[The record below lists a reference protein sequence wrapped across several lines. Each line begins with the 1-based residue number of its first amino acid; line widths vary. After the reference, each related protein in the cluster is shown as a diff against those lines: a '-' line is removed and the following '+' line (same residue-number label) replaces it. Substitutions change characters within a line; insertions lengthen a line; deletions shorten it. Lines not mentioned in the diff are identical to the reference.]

1 MSTLAPPKNLTRNV
15 LIGMGLGV
23 LIASVFFYTHHIYEV
38 IGPGGLSIQA
48 GWTSQ
53 SFFGGIE
60 KYLFNLGGQIFKNLL
75 MLVVVPLVFFSLVS
89 GISSLTNMVKL
100 GSIAT
105 KTIGLYLFTTGI
117 AVSIA
122 LLFGWI
128 FNLSGY
134 DGDYGSFEPATADPS
149 LYGTVLRIF
158 PNNIFGA
165 FVENNMLGIVFISIL
180 FGIALNLTDDLT
192 NGLSKTFERFNLV
205 FLKIVLLIMSF
216 APIGVFC
223 LMGSYV
229 MAKGLNIFGDLAQY
243 VILLIFVLAF
253 HLAFTYSLILKIFA
267 NLNPLIFFKKMR
279 NVALFAFS
287 TSSSAA
293 TIPVTLKTVTDDLG
307 VKKDVSSFVIP
318 VGATINMDGTAI
330 MQGLATMF
338 IASTVGVD
346 LTFIQYMQIVLL
358 AIVTSIGTAAVPSA
372 GTVTLALILGSLGL
386 PLDAIGLILAVD
398 RILDMMR
405 TAVNVCGD
413 AAVSCIVAKSENEL
427 DEQIFNK

>member
-1 MSTLAPPKNLTRNV
+1 MSVLSPPKNLTKNV
-15 LIGMGLGV
+15 LLGMAAGV
-23 LIASVFFYTHHIYEV
+23 LIASVFYYTQDSI
-38 IGPGGLSIQA
+38 PAGLYL
-48 GWTSQ
+48 T
-53 SFFGGIE
+53 IE
-60 KYLFNLGGQIFKNLL
+60 KYVFNLGGQIFKNLL

-89 GISSLTNMVKL
+89 GISSLSNMVKL

-105 KTIGLYLFTTGI
+105 KTIGLYLMTTGI
-117 AVSIA
+117 AVSMA
-122 LLFGWI
+122 LIFGYI

-134 DGDYGSFEPATADPS
+134 EGDVEAFTPTTGDSS
-149 LYGTVLRIF
+149 LYGTVMRIF

-180 FGIALNLTDDLT
+180 FGIALNLTDELT
-192 NGLSKTFERFNLV
+192 GGLSKTFEKLNTV

-216 APIGVFC
+216 APVGVFC
-223 LMGSYV
+223 LMGIYV
-229 MAKGLNIFGDLAQY
+229 MAKGLNVFGDLAQY
-243 VILLIFVLAF
+243 VALLIFVLAF
-253 HLAFTYSLILKIFA
+253 HLFFTYSLILKVFA
-267 NLNPLIFFKKMR
+267 NLNPLIFYRKMKD
-279 NVALFAFS
+279 VALFAFS

-293 TIPVTLKTVTDDLG
+293 TIPVTLKTVTDELG
-307 VKKDVSSFVIP
+307 VKKDVSAFVVP

-346 LTFIQYMQIVLL
+346 LTLVQYGQIVLL

-398 RILDMMR
+398 RILDMIR

-427 DEQIFNK
+427 DEKIFNG

>member
-1 MSTLAPPKNLTRNV
+1 MSVLSPPKNLTKNV
-15 LIGMGLGV
+15 LLGMAAGV
-23 LIASVFFYTHHIYEV
+23 LIASVFYYTQDSI
-38 IGPGGLSIQA
+38 PAGLYL
-48 GWTSQ
+48 T
-53 SFFGGIE
+53 IE
-60 KYLFNLGGQIFKNLL
+60 KYVFNLGGQIFKNLL

-89 GISSLTNMVKL
+89 GISSLSNMVKL

-105 KTIGLYLFTTGI
+105 KTIGLYLMTTGI
-117 AVSIA
+117 AVSMA
-122 LLFGWI
+122 LIFGYI

-134 DGDYGSFEPATADPS
+134 EGDVEAFTPTTGDSS
-149 LYGTVLRIF
+149 LYGTVMRIF

-180 FGIALNLTDDLT
+180 FGIALNLTDELT
-192 NGLSKTFERFNLV
+192 GGLSKTFEKLNTV

-216 APIGVFC
+216 APVGVFC

-229 MAKGLNIFGDLAQY
+229 MAKGLNVFGDLAQY
-243 VILLIFVLAF
+243 VALLIFVLAF
-253 HLAFTYSLILKIFA
+253 HLFFTYSLILKVFA
-267 NLNPLIFFKKMR
+267 NLNPLIFYRKMKD
-279 NVALFAFS
+279 VALFAFS

-293 TIPVTLKTVTDDLG
+293 TIPVTLKTVTDELG
-307 VKKDVSSFVIP
+307 VKKDVSAFVVP

-346 LTFIQYMQIVLL
+346 LTLVQYGQIVLL

-398 RILDMMR
+398 RILDMIR

-413 AAVSCIVAKSENEL
+413 AAVSCIVAKSEHEL
-427 DEQIFNK
+427 DEKIFNG

>member
-1 MSTLAPPKNLTRNV
+1 MSVLSPPKNLTKNV
-15 LIGMGLGV
+15 LLGMAAGV
-23 LIASVFFYTHHIYEV
+23 LIASVFYYTQDSI
-38 IGPGGLSIQA
+38 PAGLYLA
-48 GWTSQ
+48 
-53 SFFGGIE
+53 IE
-60 KYLFNLGGQIFKNLL
+60 KYVFNLGGQIFKNLL

-89 GISSLTNMVKL
+89 GISSLSNMVKL

-105 KTIGLYLFTTGI
+105 KTIGLYLMTTGI
-117 AVSIA
+117 AVSMA
-122 LLFGWI
+122 LIFGYS

-134 DGDYGSFEPATADPS
+134 EGDVEAFTPTTGDSS
-149 LYGTVLRIF
+149 LYGTVMRIF

-180 FGIALNLTDDLT
+180 FGIALNLTDELT
-192 NGLSKTFERFNLV
+192 GGLSKTFEKLNTV

-216 APIGVFC
+216 APVGVFC

-229 MAKGLNIFGDLAQY
+229 MAKGLNVFGDLAQY
-243 VILLIFVLAF
+243 VALLIFVLAF
-253 HLAFTYSLILKIFA
+253 HLIFTYSLILKVFA
-267 NLNPLIFFKKMR
+267 NLNPLIFYRKMKD
-279 NVALFAFS
+279 VALFAFS

-293 TIPVTLKTVTDDLG
+293 TIPVTLKTVTDELG
-307 VKKDVSSFVIP
+307 VKKDVSAFVVP

-346 LTFIQYMQIVLL
+346 LTLVQYGQIVLL

-398 RILDMMR
+398 RILDMIR

-427 DEQIFNK
+427 DEKIFNG

>member
-1 MSTLAPPKNLTRNV
+1 MNALSAPKNLTRNV
-15 LIGMGLGV
+15 LIGMAAGV
-23 LIASVFFYTHHIYEV
+23 LVASVFYYSSGFISENISLV
-38 IGPGGLSIQA
+38 
-48 GWTSQ
+48 
-53 SFFGGIE
+53 IE
-60 KYLFNLGGQIFKNLL
+60 KYVFNLGGQIFKNLL

-89 GISSLTNMVKL
+89 GISSLSNMVKL

-105 KTIGLYLFTTGI
+105 KTIGLYLFTTAI
-117 AVSIA
+117 AVSLA
-122 LLFGWI
+122 LLFGWA
-128 FNLSGY
+128 FNLSGFEGTVDPY
-134 DGDYGSFEPATADPS
+134 VPPTGDSS

-165 FVENNMLGIVFISIL
+165 FIENNMLGIVFISIL

-192 NGLSKTFERFNLV
+192 DGLSKSFERLNTV
-205 FLKIVLLIMSF
+205 FLKIVLLIMSL

-229 MAKGLNIFGDLAQY
+229 MSKGLNIFGDLAQY
-243 VILLIFVLAF
+243 VLLLIFVLAF
-253 HLAFTYSLILKIFA
+253 HSLFTYSFMLKAFD
-267 NLNPLIFFKKMR
+267 NLNPIIFYRKMR

-307 VKKDVSSFVIP
+307 VKRDVSSFVVP

-346 LTFIQYMQIVLL
+346 LSLVQYGQIVLL

-427 DEQIFNK
+427 DLSTFNSE

>member
-1 MSTLAPPKNLTRNV
+1 MNALSAPKNLTRNV
-15 LIGMGLGV
+15 LIGMAAGILVASTFYYLQGFINEDISLGV
-23 LIASVFFYTHHIYEV
+23 
-38 IGPGGLSIQA
+38 
-48 GWTSQ
+48 
-53 SFFGGIE
+53 E
-60 KYLFNLGGQIFKNLL
+60 KYIFNLGGQIFKNLL

-89 GISSLTNMVKL
+89 GISSLSNMVKL

-105 KTIGLYLFTTGI
+105 KTIGLYLFTTAI
-117 AVSIA
+117 AVSLA
-122 LLFGWI
+122 LFFGWA
-128 FNLSGY
+128 FNLSGFEGTVDSY
-134 DGDYGSFEPATADPS
+134 VPPSGDSS

-165 FVENNMLGIVFISIL
+165 FIENNMLGIVFISIL
-180 FGIALNLTDDLT
+180 FGLALNLTDDLT
-192 NGLSKTFERFNLV
+192 NGLSKTFERINIV
-205 FLKIVLLIMSF
+205 FLKIVLLIMTF

-223 LMGSYV
+223 LIGSYV
-229 MAKGLNIFGDLAQY
+229 MAKGLNIFGDLVQY
-243 VILLIFVLAF
+243 VLLLIFVLAF
-253 HLAFTYSLILKIFA
+253 HMIFTYSLILKSFA
-267 NLNPLIFFKKMR
+267 NLSPLIFFRKMK

-293 TIPVTLKTVTDDLG
+293 TIPVTLKAVTDDLG
-307 VKKDVSSFVIP
+307 VKKDVSSFVVP

-346 LTFIQYMQIVLL
+346 LTLIQYGQIVIL

-398 RILDMMR
+398 RILDMIR

-427 DEQIFNK
+427 DLSIYNSE

>member
-1 MSTLAPPKNLTRNV
+1 MSVLSPPKNLTKNV
-15 LIGMGLGV
+15 LLGMAAGV
-23 LIASVFFYTHHIYEV
+23 LIASAFYYTQDSI
-38 IGPGGLSIQA
+38 PAGLYL
-48 GWTSQ
+48 T
-53 SFFGGIE
+53 IE
-60 KYLFNLGGQIFKNLL
+60 KYVFNLGGQIFKNLL

-89 GISSLTNMVKL
+89 GISSLSNMVKL

-105 KTIGLYLFTTGI
+105 KTIGLYLMTTGI
-117 AVSIA
+117 AVSMA
-122 LLFGWI
+122 LIFGYI

-134 DGDYGSFEPATADPS
+134 EGDVEAFTPTTGDSS
-149 LYGTVLRIF
+149 LYGTVMRIF

-180 FGIALNLTDDLT
+180 FGIALNLTDELT
-192 NGLSKTFERFNLV
+192 GGLSKTFEKLNTV

-216 APIGVFC
+216 APVGVFC

-229 MAKGLNIFGDLAQY
+229 MAKGLNVFGDLAQY
-243 VILLIFVLAF
+243 VALLIFVLAF
-253 HLAFTYSLILKIFA
+253 HLFFTYSLILKVFA
-267 NLNPLIFFKKMR
+267 NLNPLIFYRKMKD
-279 NVALFAFS
+279 VALFAFS

-293 TIPVTLKTVTDDLG
+293 TIPVTLKTVTDELG
-307 VKKDVSSFVIP
+307 VKKDVSAFVVP

-346 LTFIQYMQIVLL
+346 LTLVQYGQIVLL

-398 RILDMMR
+398 RILDMIR

-427 DEQIFNK
+427 DEKIFNG

>member
-1 MSTLAPPKNLTRNV
+1 MSVLSPPKNLTKNV
-15 LIGMGLGV
+15 LLGMAAGV
-23 LIASVFFYTHHIYEV
+23 LIASVFYYTQDSI
-38 IGPGGLSIQA
+38 PAGLYL
-48 GWTSQ
+48 T
-53 SFFGGIE
+53 IE
-60 KYLFNLGGQIFKNLL
+60 KYVFNLGGQIFKNLL

-89 GISSLTNMVKL
+89 GISSLSNMVKL

-105 KTIGLYLFTTGI
+105 KTIGLYLMTTGI
-117 AVSIA
+117 AVSMA
-122 LLFGWI
+122 LIFGYI

-134 DGDYGSFEPATADPS
+134 EGDVEAFTPTTGDSS
-149 LYGTVLRIF
+149 LYGTVMRIF

-180 FGIALNLTDDLT
+180 FGIALNLTDELT
-192 NGLSKTFERFNLV
+192 GGRSKTFEKLNTV

-216 APIGVFC
+216 APVGVFC

-229 MAKGLNIFGDLAQY
+229 MAKGLNVFGELAQY
-243 VILLIFVLAF
+243 VALLIFVLAF
-253 HLAFTYSLILKIFA
+253 HLFFTYSLILKVFA
-267 NLNPLIFFKKMR
+267 NLNPLIFYRKMKD
-279 NVALFAFS
+279 VALFAFS

-293 TIPVTLKTVTDDLG
+293 TIPVTLKTVTDELG
-307 VKKDVSSFVIP
+307 VKKDVSAFVVP

-346 LTFIQYMQIVLL
+346 LTLVQYGQIVLL

-398 RILDMMR
+398 RILDMIR

-427 DEQIFNK
+427 DEKIFNG

>member
-1 MSTLAPPKNLTRNV
+1 MSALSPPKNLTKNV
-15 LIGMGLGV
+15 LLGMAAGV
-23 LIASVFFYTHHIYEV
+23 LIASVFYYTQNSI
-38 IGPGGLSIQA
+38 PAGLYLA
-48 GWTSQ
+48 
-53 SFFGGIE
+53 IE
-60 KYLFNLGGQIFKNLL
+60 KYVFNLGGQIFKNLL

-89 GISSLTNMVKL
+89 GISSLSNMVKL

-105 KTIGLYLFTTGI
+105 KTIGLYLMTTGI
-117 AVSIA
+117 AVSMA
-122 LLFGWI
+122 LIFGYI

-134 DGDYGSFEPATADPS
+134 EGDVEAFTPTTGDSS
-149 LYGTVLRIF
+149 LYGTVMRIF

-180 FGIALNLTDDLT
+180 FGIALNLTDELT
-192 NGLSKTFERFNLV
+192 GGLSKTFEKLNTV

-216 APIGVFC
+216 APVGVFC

-229 MAKGLNIFGDLAQY
+229 MAKGLNVFGDLAQY
-243 VILLIFVLAF
+243 VALLIFVLAF
-253 HLAFTYSLILKIFA
+253 HLFFTYSLILKVFA
-267 NLNPLIFFKKMR
+267 NLNPLIFYRKMK

-293 TIPVTLKTVTDDLG
+293 TIPVTLKTVTDELG
-307 VKKDVSSFVIP
+307 VKKDVSAFVVP

-346 LTFIQYMQIVLL
+346 LTLVQYGQIVLL

-398 RILDMMR
+398 RILDMIR

-427 DEQIFNK
+427 DEKIFNG

>member
-1 MSTLAPPKNLTRNV
+1 MNALSAPKNLTRNV
-15 LIGMGLGV
+15 LIGMAAGILVASTFYYLQGFINEDISLGV
-23 LIASVFFYTHHIYEV
+23 
-38 IGPGGLSIQA
+38 
-48 GWTSQ
+48 
-53 SFFGGIE
+53 E
-60 KYLFNLGGQIFKNLL
+60 KYIFNLGGQIFKNLL

-89 GISSLTNMVKL
+89 GISSLSNMVKL

-105 KTIGLYLFTTGI
+105 KTIGLYLFTTAI
-117 AVSIA
+117 AVSLA
-122 LLFGWI
+122 LFFGWA
-128 FNLSGY
+128 FNLSGFEGTVDSY
-134 DGDYGSFEPATADPS
+134 VPPSGDSS

-165 FVENNMLGIVFISIL
+165 FIENNMLGIVFISIL
-180 FGIALNLTDDLT
+180 FGLALNLTDDLT
-192 NGLSKTFERFNLV
+192 NGLSKTFERINIV
-205 FLKIVLLIMSF
+205 FLKIVLLIMTF

-243 VILLIFVLAF
+243 VLILIFVLAF
-253 HLAFTYSLILKIFA
+253 HLIFTYSLILKSFA
-267 NLNPLIFFKKMR
+267 NLSPLIFYRKMK

-293 TIPVTLKTVTDDLG
+293 TIPVTLKAVTDDLG
-307 VKKDVSSFVIP
+307 VKKDVSSFVVP

-346 LTFIQYMQIVLL
+346 LTLIQYGQIVLL

-398 RILDMMR
+398 RILDMIR

-427 DEQIFNK
+427 DLSIYNSE

>member
-1 MSTLAPPKNLTRNV
+1 MSVLSPPKDLTRNV
-15 LIGMGLGV
+15 LLGMAIGV
-23 LIASVFFYTHHIYEV
+23 LIASSLYYNQNIIPSELYLT
-38 IGPGGLSIQA
+38 
-48 GWTSQ
+48 
-53 SFFGGIE
+53 IE
-60 KYLFNLGGQIFKNLL
+60 KYVFNLGGQIFKNLL

-89 GISSLTNMVKL
+89 GISSLSNMVKL

-105 KTIGLYLFTTGI
+105 KTIGLYLMTTGI
-117 AVSIA
+117 AVSMA
-122 LLFGWI
+122 LIFGYV

-134 DGDYGSFEPATADPS
+134 EGDVEAFTPTTGDSS
-149 LYGTVLRIF
+149 LYGTVMRIF

-180 FGIALNLTDDLT
+180 FGIALNLTDEIT
-192 NGLSKTFERFNLV
+192 GGLSKTFEKLNTV

-216 APIGVFC
+216 APVGVFC

-229 MAKGLNIFGDLAQY
+229 MAKGLNVFGDLAQY
-243 VILLIFVLAF
+243 VALLIFVLAF
-253 HLAFTYSLILKIFA
+253 HLVFTYSLILKVFA
-267 NLNPLIFFKKMR
+267 NLNPLIFYRKMKD
-279 NVALFAFS
+279 VALFAFS

-293 TIPVTLKTVTDDLG
+293 TIPVTLKTVTDELG
-307 VKKDVSSFVIP
+307 VKKDVSAFVVP

-346 LTFIQYMQIVLL
+346 LTLVQYGQIVLL

-398 RILDMMR
+398 RILDMIR

-427 DEQIFNK
+427 DEKVFNG

>member
-1 MSTLAPPKNLTRNV
+1 MNALSAPKNLTRNV
-15 LIGMGLGV
+15 LIGMAAGILVASTFYYLQGFINEDISLGV
-23 LIASVFFYTHHIYEV
+23 
-38 IGPGGLSIQA
+38 
-48 GWTSQ
+48 
-53 SFFGGIE
+53 E
-60 KYLFNLGGQIFKNLL
+60 KYIFNLGGQIFKNLL

-89 GISSLTNMVKL
+89 GISSLSNMVKL

-105 KTIGLYLFTTGI
+105 KTIGLYLFTTAI
-117 AVSIA
+117 AVSLA
-122 LLFGWI
+122 LFFGWA
-128 FNLSGY
+128 FNLSGFEGTVDSY
-134 DGDYGSFEPATADPS
+134 VPPSGDSS

-165 FVENNMLGIVFISIL
+165 FIENNMLGIVFISIL
-180 FGIALNLTDDLT
+180 FGLALNLTDDLT
-192 NGLSKTFERFNLV
+192 NGLSKTFERINIV
-205 FLKIVLLIMSF
+205 FLKIVLLIMTF

-243 VILLIFVLAF
+243 VLILIFVLAF
-253 HLAFTYSLILKIFA
+253 HLIFTYSLILKSFA
-267 NLNPLIFFKKMR
+267 NLSPLIFFRKMK

-293 TIPVTLKTVTDDLG
+293 TIPVTLKAVTDDLG
-307 VKKDVSSFVIP
+307 VKKDVSSFVVP

-346 LTFIQYMQIVLL
+346 LTLIQYGQIVIL

-398 RILDMMR
+398 RILDMIR

-427 DEQIFNK
+427 DLSIYNSE

>member
-1 MSTLAPPKNLTRNV
+1 MSVLSPPKNLTKNV
-15 LIGMGLGV
+15 LLGMAAGV
-23 LIASVFFYTHHIYEV
+23 LIASVFYYTQDSI
-38 IGPGGLSIQA
+38 PAGLYL
-48 GWTSQ
+48 T
-53 SFFGGIE
+53 IE
-60 KYLFNLGGQIFKNLL
+60 KYVFNLGGQIFKNLL

-89 GISSLTNMVKL
+89 GISSLSNMVKL

-105 KTIGLYLFTTGI
+105 KTIGLYLMTTGI
-117 AVSIA
+117 AVSMA
-122 LLFGWI
+122 LIFGYI

-134 DGDYGSFEPATADPS
+134 EGDVEAFTPTTGDSS
-149 LYGTVLRIF
+149 LYGTVMRIF

-180 FGIALNLTDDLT
+180 FGIALNLTDELT
-192 NGLSKTFERFNLV
+192 GGLSKTFEKLNTV

-216 APIGVFC
+216 APVGVFC

-229 MAKGLNIFGDLAQY
+229 MAKGLNVFGDLAQY
-243 VILLIFVLAF
+243 IALLIFVLAF
-253 HLAFTYSLILKIFA
+253 HLFFTYSLILKVFA
-267 NLNPLIFFKKMR
+267 KLNPLIIYRKMKD
-279 NVALFAFS
+279 VALFAFS

-293 TIPVTLKTVTDDLG
+293 TIPVTLKTVTDELG
-307 VKKDVSSFVIP
+307 VKKDVSAFVVP

-346 LTFIQYMQIVLL
+346 LTLLQYGQIVLL

-398 RILDMMR
+398 RILDMIR

-427 DEQIFNK
+427 DEKIFNG

>member
-1 MSTLAPPKNLTRNV
+1 MSPLDPPKNLTRNV
-15 LIGMGLGV
+15 LVGMFFGV
-23 LIASVFFYTHHIYEV
+23 LLASVFFYFEDSFS
-38 IGPGGLSIQA
+38 LSFIQV
-48 GWTSQ
+48 
-53 SFFGGIE
+53 IE

-75 MLVVVPLVFFSLVS
+75 LLIVVPLVFFSLVS
-89 GISSLTNMVKL
+89 GISSLSNMVKL
-100 GSIAT
+100 GSIAS
-105 KTIGLYLFTTGI
+105 KTVVLYLMTTAFAVII
-117 AVSIA
+117 AIF
-122 LLFGWI
+122 FGWL
-128 FNLSGY
+128 FNISGY
-134 DGDYGSFEPATADPS
+134 EGEVESFIAPSGEAS
-149 LYGTVLRIF
+149 LYDTVLKIF

-192 NGLSKTFERFNLV
+192 DKLSKNFERLNIV
-205 FLKIVLLIMSF
+205 FMKIVLIIMSF

-229 MAKGLNIFGDLAQY
+229 MAQGLNIFGDLIQY
-243 VILLIFVLAF
+243 VLILMFVLFF
-253 HLAFTYSLILKIFA
+253 HLIFTYSIILKIFA
-267 NLNPLIFFKKMR
+267 NLNPIIFFKKMR

-338 IASTVGVD
+338 IASTAGVD
-346 LTFIQYMQIVLL
+346 LSMVEYLQIVML
-358 AIVTSIGTAAVPSA
+358 AMVASIGAAAVPSA
-372 GTVTLALILGSLGL
+372 GTITLALILSSLGL

-398 RILDMMR
+398 RILDMIR
-405 TAVNVCGD
+405 TSVNVTGD
-413 AAVSCIVAKSENEL
+413 SAVACIVANSENLL
-427 DEQIFNK
+427 DKEVFNK

>member
-1 MSTLAPPKNLTRNV
+1 MNALSAPKNLTRNV
-15 LIGMGLGV
+15 LIGMAAGI
-23 LIASVFFYTHHIYEV
+23 LIASTFYY
-38 IGPGGLSIQA
+38 
-48 GWTSQ
+48 SQ
-53 SFFGGIE
+53 GFINEDISLGVE
-60 KYLFNLGGQIFKNLL
+60 KYIFNLGGQIFKNLL

-89 GISSLTNMVKL
+89 GISSLSNMVKL

-105 KTIGLYLFTTGI
+105 KTIGLYLFTTAI
-117 AVSIA
+117 AVSLA
-122 LLFGWI
+122 LFFGWA
-128 FNLSGY
+128 FNLSGFEGTVDSY
-134 DGDYGSFEPATADPS
+134 VPPSGDSS

-165 FVENNMLGIVFISIL
+165 FIENNMLGIVFISIL
-180 FGIALNLTDDLT
+180 FGLALNLTDDLT
-192 NGLSKTFERFNLV
+192 NGFSKTFERFNIV
-205 FLKIVLLIMSF
+205 FLKIVLLIMTF

-243 VILLIFVLAF
+243 VLILIFVLAF
-253 HLAFTYSLILKIFA
+253 HLIFTYSLILKSFA
-267 NLNPLIFFKKMR
+267 NLSPLIFYRKMK

-307 VKKDVSSFVIP
+307 VKKDVSSFVVP

-338 IASTVGVD
+338 IASTVGID
-346 LTFIQYMQIVLL
+346 LTLIQYGQIVVL

-398 RILDMMR
+398 RILDMIR

-427 DEQIFNK
+427 DLSVYNSE

>member
-1 MSTLAPPKNLTRNV
+1 MSVLSPPKNLTKNV
-15 LIGMGLGV
+15 LLGMAAGV
-23 LIASVFFYTHHIYEV
+23 LIASVFYYTQDSI
-38 IGPGGLSIQA
+38 PAGLYL
-48 GWTSQ
+48 T
-53 SFFGGIE
+53 IE
-60 KYLFNLGGQIFKNLL
+60 KYVFNLGGQIFKNLL

-89 GISSLTNMVKL
+89 GISSLSNMVKL

-105 KTIGLYLFTTGI
+105 KTIGLYLMTTGI
-117 AVSIA
+117 AVSMA
-122 LLFGWI
+122 LIFGYI

-134 DGDYGSFEPATADPS
+134 EGDVEAFTPTTGDSS
-149 LYGTVLRIF
+149 LYGTVMRIF

-180 FGIALNLTDDLT
+180 FGIALNLTDELT
-192 NGLSKTFERFNLV
+192 GGLSKTFEKLNTV

-216 APIGVFC
+216 APVGVFC

-229 MAKGLNIFGDLAQY
+229 MAKGLNVFGDLAQY
-243 VILLIFVLAF
+243 VALLIFVLAF
-253 HLAFTYSLILKIFA
+253 HLFFTYSLILKVFT
-267 NLNPLIFFKKMR
+267 NLNPLIFYRKMKD
-279 NVALFAFS
+279 VALFAFS

-293 TIPVTLKTVTDDLG
+293 TIPVTLKTVTDELG
-307 VKKDVSSFVIP
+307 VKKDVSAFVVP

-346 LTFIQYMQIVLL
+346 LTLVQYGQIVLL

-398 RILDMMR
+398 RILDMIR

-427 DEQIFNK
+427 DEKIFNG

>member
-1 MSTLAPPKNLTRNV
+1 MSVLSPPKNLTKNV
-15 LIGMGLGV
+15 LLGMAAGV
-23 LIASVFFYTHHIYEV
+23 LIASVFYYSQDLI
-38 IGPGGLSIQA
+38 PAGLYL
-48 GWTSQ
+48 T
-53 SFFGGIE
+53 IE
-60 KYLFNLGGQIFKNLL
+60 KYVFNLGGQIFKNLL

-89 GISSLTNMVKL
+89 GISSLSNMVKL

-105 KTIGLYLFTTGI
+105 KTIGLYLMTTGI
-117 AVSIA
+117 AVSLA
-122 LLFGWI
+122 LIFGWV

-134 DGDYGSFEPATADPS
+134 EGEVDSFSPTTGDSS

-180 FGIALNLTDDLT
+180 FGISLNLTDELT
-192 NGLSKTFERFNLV
+192 GGMSKTFEKLNTV

-229 MAKGLNIFGDLAQY
+229 MAKGLNVFGDLAQY
-243 VILLIFVLAF
+243 VALLIFVLAF
-253 HLAFTYSLILKIFA
+253 HLFFTYSLLLKVFA
-267 NLNPLIFFKKMR
+267 KLNPLIFYRKMKD
-279 NVALFAFS
+279 VALFAFS

-293 TIPVTLKTVTDDLG
+293 TIPVTLKTVTDELG
-307 VKKDVSSFVIP
+307 VKKDVSAFVVP

-338 IASTVGVD
+338 IASTLGVD
-346 LTFIQYMQIVLL
+346 LTLVQYGQIVLL

-398 RILDMMR
+398 RILDMIR

-427 DEQIFNK
+427 DEKIFNG